1 MQIFT
6 HYFLHFGF
14 PFFIAFI
21 FFRKEWKKAYLILI
35 ATMLVDLDHL
45 LVEPIF
51 ETNRCSINFHFLH
64 TYYAILIYIL
74 LLFFRKPFRMIGI
87 GLLFHMLTD
96 FIDCLFMYSHCEE
109 CFEGS
114 PAIELLKATSK
125 LIRI

>member
-6 HYFLHFGF
+6 LLLHFGF

-35 ATMLVDLDHL
+35 ATMLIDLDHL

-51 ETNRCSINFHFLH
+51 ETNRCSINFHLLH
-64 TYYAILIYIL
+64 VLRYVDLSS
-74 LLFFRKPFRMIGI
+74 LLFFRKPFRIIGI

-96 FIDCLFMYSHCEE
+96 FIDCLFMYSRCENVLQAHQQLN
-109 CFEGS
+109 S
-114 PAIELLKATSK
+114 
-125 LIRI
+125 